1 MTSPGRQPW
10 LVETV
15 LEHGGGFDV
24 LVNNAGTPGS
34 VRAEDASLRPRPRRQ
49 SRRSSFH
56 LARLLAQVRSARTK
70 SVVNV
75 SSVLGLVSGAPLG
88 VRPTPHPRP
97 GSSDW
102 VAGQWGGSGTRVNA
116 LAPGWFRS
124 EMTEGLFADE
134 RSRRWVERGT
144 MLGRGGEA
152 GELDGA
158 LLFLASHAS
167 SYCTGQVLTVDGGV
181 DGTMRVTTEVDSD
194 AVAHVEM
201 CRGDGNAIDLA
212 MARGL
217 LDAARSCETAR
228 ARAVLLTG
236 RAWSFCV
243 GGDLREFATVP
254 RTGLPGISRTSPT
267 PCTARCGS
275 SPGSTR
281 RWWWPCRA
289 LSPGPDWG

>member
-1 MTSPGRQPW
+1 MTTTAGPDPATDLFSLHGRTAVVTGASSGLGARFAAVLAAAGATVFAAARRPDRLEELAGGDARIRPVVCDVSRDADRVR

-34 VRAEDASLRPRPRRQ
+34 VRAEDESPEDFAHVLDVNLVAP
-49 SRRSSFH
+49 FH
-56 LARLLAQVRSARTK
+56 LARLLAQAPSARTK

-88 VRPTPHPRP
+88 GAAYAASKAGLVGLTREL
-97 GSSDW
+97 
-102 VAGQWGGSGTRVNA
+102 AGQCGGSGTRVNA

-158 LLFLASHAS
+158 LLYLASDAS
-167 SYCTGQVLTVDGGV
+167 SYCTGQVLTVDGGW
-181 DGTMRVTTEVDSD
+181 
-194 AVAHVEM
+194 
-201 CRGDGNAIDLA
+201 
-212 MARGL
+212 
-217 LDAARSCETAR
+217 TAR
-228 ARAVLLTG
+228 
-236 RAWSFCV
+236 
-243 GGDLREFATVP
+243 
-254 RTGLPGISRTSPT
+254 
-267 PCTARCGS
+267 
-275 SPGSTR
+275 
-281 RWWWPCRA
+281 
-289 LSPGPDWG
+289 